1 MVQLLAFG
9 LVANSRG
16 GGYIAA
22 VYGVCVKYTCSSP
35 PTFFVDVASESVWS
49 GVANKQGAFIL
60 LERGCLYSTLLMFD
74 ANDHCWS
81 LYPSPFS

>member
-1 MVQLLAFG
+1 MIFG

-16 GGYIAA
+16 GGYIIAA
-22 VYGVCVKYTCSSP
+22 VYGVCVKYTCN
-35 PTFFVDVASESVWS
+35 FVDVASESLWS

-60 LERGCLYSTLLMFD
+60 LERGCLYCTLLMFD

-81 LYPSPFS
+81 SYPSPFS